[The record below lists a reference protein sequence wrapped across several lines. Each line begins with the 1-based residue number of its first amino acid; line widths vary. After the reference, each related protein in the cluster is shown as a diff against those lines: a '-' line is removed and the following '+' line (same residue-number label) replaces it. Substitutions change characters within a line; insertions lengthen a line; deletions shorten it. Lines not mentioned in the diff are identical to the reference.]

1 MKQFKTVFG
10 FEYRGVVKS
19 KTYIVVTVL
28 LAAVIAIGLSLP
40 TIIGWFSSDDTYSG
54 HPEVKH
60 HIAFVDAS
68 ADASLA
74 DQLPVYAAALTAAL
88 PEYEFLP
95 SALTEDAVKEKI
107 ADETCDGAVVFDS
120 PLAARYIVRSGTL
133 ADSVPAV
140 LSEVMRETY
149 LSMALLGSGLSP
161 EEASAILS
169 AVPTVQTVETEKS
182 FMSAYTSTYVMIM
195 FLYMA
200 VLLYGNMV
208 STSVATE
215 KSSRA
220 MELLITTVR
229 PSSLMFGKVLGV
241 GLAALT
247 QLAVLITVGFAAY
260 FVNHSAYADIPMIA
274 EIFSGI
280 TPEIIIYLVVFF
292 TLGFFLYA
300 FMFGALGSTIS
311 RLEETNTASFPII
324 FLILIAFIISMTSMS
339 SGTTDSTLVVAAS
352 FIPFFS
358 PMVMYVRICMGFVP
372 LWQILISIGL
382 MIAANIIVGYFA
394 ARIYRIGVLMYG
406 KPPKLGELF
415 RMLRRSKPE
424 REAHT

>member
-1 MKQFKTVFG
+1 MKQFRTIFG

-19 KTYIVVTVL
+19 KTFIVVTVL
-28 LAAVIAIGLSLP
+28 LSLVIAVGLSLP
-40 TIIGWFSSDDTYSG
+40 TIIGWFSSGDDQPD
-54 HPEVKH
+54 HPEVKNH
-60 HIAFVDAS
+60 VVLVDAS
-68 ADASLA
+68 ADGSLA
-74 DQLPVYAAALTAAL
+74 NILPTYAAALSAAL

-95 SALTEDAVKEKI
+95 TALGEDAAREEIDKETYDGAIIFASMLSARYVVRSSTLTDSVAPILTE
-107 ADETCDGAVVFDS
+107 T
-120 PLAARYIVRSGTL
+120 
-133 ADSVPAV
+133 
-140 LSEVMRETY
+140 MRETY
-149 LSMALLGSGLSP
+149 LSFALLSSGVP
-161 EEASAILS
+161 AEDAAAILS
-169 AVPTVQTVETEKS
+169 AVPEVETVETEKS
-182 FMSAYTSTYVMIM
+182 FLSAYTSTYVMIM

-220 MELLITTVR
+220 MELLITTVK
-229 PSSLMFGKVLGV
+229 PSALMFGKVLGV

-247 QLAVLITVGFAAY
+247 QLGVLIAVGFAAY
-260 FVNHSAYADIPMIA
+260 GINKDAYADIPMIE

-280 TPEIIIYLVVFF
+280 TPEIILYLVVFF
-292 TLGFFLYA
+292 VLGFFLYA

-324 FLILIAFIISMTSMS
+324 FLILIAFIISMMSMS
-339 SGTTDSTLVVAAS
+339 SGTTDSTLVVVAS

-372 LWQILISIGL
+372 LWQILVSIGL
-382 MIAANIIVGYFA
+382 MVGANIVVGYFA

-415 RMLRRSKPE
+415 RMLH
-424 REAHT
+424 REKKEVQL